1 MIIISPNIGESFFP
15 CKIMSKD
22 KKIGLPQIDTKKIR
36 KHLTKRN
43 VVFGVIG
50 LLFLVQYIQIQALL
64 GNFSF
69 LQGRDS
75 SLISEIGELRET
87 YGQIG
92 TDLNE
97 VREFLRLP
105 TASYNKDETLD
116 NEDDGQNTDK
126 VQMALFKYV
135 DFLVASKTT
144 EENLKKNKDYL
155 EKLVGNEDFLSFLK
169 KRGLEISKM
178 GEDTNG
184 FFASINKEER
194 LKIAS
199 FYLQKESG
207 KLFLKTVT
215 SKQEVM
221 VESVDEF
228 VADMKKFVS
237 DNQSEIEKITTNLDG
252 KKKLISAAILSE
264 EVKQKL
270 GELKLNLAENPREED
285 FNLKYEISRENGDV
299 VGEIVLESEK
309 MKILLI
315 DKNDPS
321 VKIETNDVKKALIS
335 FLPKLETKTF
345 IEKKVEDALKQ
356 VKNTISDKGFQL
368 LLSQAGFKIVDNG
381 EEDEE
386 RFYFDILDKAGEKV
400 SSIVV
405 EKATGVINI
414 VQPDGTNAENLLF
427 FDQDFKKKTLNLPS
441 SVPDYGEEALHAD
454 NTFNILIAG
463 KHGSLIDTMIFTHI
477 NEDTREI
484 RMISIPRDLFFKGRK
499 INAYGFFYGMP
510 ELKKVLSDITGY
522 ELDRYILID
531 MYAFIDVIDLLGGID
546 IHLNNAVIDPTYR
559 TVDKGKEGTLHYE
572 PGDYHLGGKESLR
585 LARTRHTSSD
595 FARAERQQ
603 LILEALQDKA
613 RNFGFGDAD
622 TIYELA
628 KTVLAKTETDISIDD
643 AIAYYFRYQN
653 FKIVSNNVM
662 SSGNVLYVPPYIT
675 KENCGKLIE
684 EAAAA
689 GKPKPGCE
697 NENQAYTLYPMNN
710 NWNIIKWFFRENFEG
725 V

>member
-1 MIIISPNIGESFFP
+1 
-15 CKIMSKD
+15 MSKE
-22 KKIGLPQIDTKKIR
+22 KKSDFPSIDPKKLK

-43 VVFGVIG
+43 VAIGVIA
-50 LLFLVQYIQIQALL
+50 LLFLVQYIQIQVLL

-75 SLISEIGELRET
+75 SLVTEIGELRET
-87 YGQIG
+87 YAQIG

-105 TASYNKDETLD
+105 TSSYNSEEEISGEE
-116 NEDDGQNTDK
+116 NDGKNTDEI
-126 VQMALFKYV
+126 QLALFKYV

-144 EENLKKNKDYL
+144 EEGLKKNKGYL
-155 EKLVGNEDFLSFLK
+155 EQLSADEAFNSFLEGRDLK
-169 KRGLEISKM
+169 ISKI
-178 GEDTNG
+178 GEDPNG
-184 FFASINKEER
+184 FFATISKEN

-207 KLFLKTVT
+207 KMFLKTVT
-215 SKQEVM
+215 SKDEV
-221 VESVDEF
+221 VVKSAEELAKDV
-228 VADMKKFVS
+228 KKFIS
-237 DNQSEIEKITTNLDG
+237 DKQSKIEKATVSINE
-252 KKKLISAAILSE
+252 KKKMIAEAIESK
-264 EVKQKL
+264 EVKTKL
-270 GELKLNLAENPREED
+270 EELKLSLNVNPVEEN
-285 FNLKYEISRENGDV
+285 FNLKYSIEKLTGDV
-299 VGEIVLESEK
+299 AGEIVLDTAK
-309 MKILLI
+309 MKIILV

-321 VKIETNDVKKALIS
+321 VKMEVSDVKKSLLS

-345 IEKKVEDALKQ
+345 IEKKVEEAREK
-356 VKNTISDKGFQL
+356 VEKTIGDKGFKL
-368 LLSQAGFKIVDNG
+368 LLSQAGFQITEKSR
-381 EEDEE
+381 EDED
-386 RFYFDILDKAGEKV
+386 RIYYDILDKEGKKL
-400 SSIVV
+400 SSIVI

-414 VQPDGTNAENLLF
+414 VQPDGTNSENLLF
-427 FDQDFKKKTLNLPS
+427 FDQDTKKKTLDLPAN
-441 SVPDYGEEALHAD
+441 VPDYGSEVLSSD

-463 KHGSLIDTMIFTHI
+463 KHGSLIDTMIFAHI

-484 RMISIPRDLFFKGRK
+484 RMISIPRDLFYKGRK
-499 INAYGFFYGMP
+499 INAYAHFYGMP
-510 ELKKVLSDITGY
+510 ELAKVLSDITGY
-522 ELDRYILID
+522 KLDKYILID

-546 IHLNNAVIDPTYR
+546 IHLNSPVIDPTYR
-559 TVDKGKEGTLHYE
+559 TVDNGKEGTLHYE

-628 KTVLAKTETDISIDD
+628 KVVLAKTESDINIDE
-643 AIAYYFRYQN
+643 ALAYYFRYQN

-675 KENCGKLIE
+675 KENCAKAIA

-689 GKPKPGCE
+689 KKEKPGCE
-697 NENQAYTLYPMNN
+697 NENQAYTLSPRNN
-710 NWNIIKWFFRENFEG
+710 NWNIVKWFFRENFEG